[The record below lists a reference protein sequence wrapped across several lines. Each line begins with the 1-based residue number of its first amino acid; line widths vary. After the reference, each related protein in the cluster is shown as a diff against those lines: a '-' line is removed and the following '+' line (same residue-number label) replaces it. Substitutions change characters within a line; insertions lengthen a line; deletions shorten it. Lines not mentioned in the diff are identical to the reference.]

1 MAEINRVYHGVAAFF
16 DASGIEKIEELVQAI
31 QKTINK
37 ANRRLAETVQ
47 CMPMSERADFKP
59 IYTARLAAIA
69 ESEAVL
75 KSATEHLNPKDKDN
89 NKLLFQEAAKAA
101 MVVRRAGYPLNNP
114 EASYLPDLDPEEALM
129 DDNDAYAFA
138 IFDTLAEDVQFT
150 LPPLYGLAME
160 GETYE
165 GEDAPV

>member
-16 DASGIEKIEELVQAI
+16 DASGIEKIGELIQAI
-31 QKTINK
+31 QKTIDK

-47 CMPMSERADFKP
+47 CMPMSERADFKK
-59 IYTARLAAIA
+59 TFTKRLADIA
-69 ESEAVL
+69 EAEAVL
-75 KSATEHLNPKDKDN
+75 KSASERLVPKDKDG
-89 NKLLFQEAAKAA
+89 NKLRFQKAAKAA
-101 MVVRRAGYPLNNP
+101 MVVRRAQYPLNNP
-114 EASYLPDLDPEEALM
+114 EASYLPDIDPEDALM

-138 IFDTLAEDVQFT
+138 IFDTLAEDVQFI

-165 GEDAPV
+165 GEEAPV